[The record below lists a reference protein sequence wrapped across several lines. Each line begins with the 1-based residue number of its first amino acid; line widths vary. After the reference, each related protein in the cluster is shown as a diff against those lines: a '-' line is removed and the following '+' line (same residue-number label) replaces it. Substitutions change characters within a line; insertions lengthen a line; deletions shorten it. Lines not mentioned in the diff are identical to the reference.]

1 MKRSEIYE
9 YAQFA
14 VLKDGGMAADIKLA
28 ILKRLMADEEIAQML
43 EKADKEA
50 GENV

>member
-14 VLKDGGMAADIKLA
+14 VLKDGGMSADVKLA
-28 ILKRLMADEEIAQML
+28 VLKQLMADEDLAKFA
-43 EKADKEA
+43 EKREA